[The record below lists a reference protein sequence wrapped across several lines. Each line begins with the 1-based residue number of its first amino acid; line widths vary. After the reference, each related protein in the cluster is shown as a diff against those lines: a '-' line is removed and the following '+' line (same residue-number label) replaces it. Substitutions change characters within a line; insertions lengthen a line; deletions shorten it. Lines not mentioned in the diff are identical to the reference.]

1 MDESKKL
8 SYLEQLANLTFDY
21 TYILKVESNDEIVPE
36 IIVGSFENITGYS
49 LEELREKNFFLSI
62 IYEEDLMTFLDYWG
76 NIISGNPDTIITRI
90 LTKLNE
96 IKWVKIYSK
105 PIIDEGTRNITMI
118 VGAVQDITEQ
128 KLIEE
133 VLMESEST
141 YRYLLESMGEGIIL
155 ADNNDHIIYVNKKF
169 TEMVQYSK
177 SEIVGKIGYNLFV
190 EPRER
195 YRIVVKN
202 KLREEGISDSYE
214 TVLIKKNGES
224 MNVVVSG
231 SPFKN
236 GQGKIVGS
244 IGVINDITEHK
255 LNLSRIK
262 KQKDEID
269 ILYQAGKLL
278 STDLDVNSIFNTVF
292 DVISGVV
299 DFSELFVA
307 KYVKE
312 EKMIKYIYMRS
323 INGAEPVDVSTV
335 PAIPLAPEGYG
346 ILSDVIRR
354 SNPII
359 LNNYQET
366 LKKSKTTYKV
376 SVTRK
381 AEMSAEAESA
391 SKPLSAIIVPIMLD
405 EEVIGVIQL
414 YSQNKDAYNSEQLV
428 FLEALMHQASLA
440 YHNAKLFQQ
449 AREEIRVRK
458 LAEEHLTES
467 LNERELLL
475 KEIHHRVKNNLQV
488 VSSLLKMQSDK
499 ISDKTVKKYFLESR
513 DKVNAIALIHEQ
525 LYKMRDLSRIDF
537 SEYINSLV
545 SNMKVMHT
553 LDEPVTIKVTAEEL
567 TLPIDIAMPCGLILN
582 ELMLNALKHP
592 FSHNFADAKID
603 IEFSY
608 DKSTDNYILI
618 VKDNGKGFPEDVE
631 LSSHDSMG
639 LKLINTLTK
648 QIDGKI
654 ELIRERGS
662 KIILEFPPSSY
673 FERL

>member
-1 MDESKKL
+1 MDERNKL
-8 SYLEQLANLTFDY
+8 SYLEQLTNLTFDY
-21 TYILKVESNDEIVPE
+21 TYLLKVESNDEIVPE

-62 IYEEDLMTFLDYWG
+62 IYEEDLVTFLDYWG
-76 NIISGNPDTIITRI
+76 NIISGKPETIITRI
-90 LTKLNE
+90 LTKSNE

-105 PIIDEGTRNITMI
+105 PIVDEPNGNITMI

-128 KLIEE
+128 KLMEE
-133 VLMESEST
+133 VLKESEST
-141 YRYLLESMGEGIIL
+141 YRSLLESMGEGIIL
-155 ADNNDHIIYVNKKF
+155 ADNNDHILYVNKKF
-169 TEMVQYSK
+169 TEMVYYTK
-177 SEIVGKIGYNLFV
+177 YEVVGKIGYNLFV
-190 EPRER
+190 DKRDR
-195 YRIVVKN
+195 NRIIAKN
-202 KLREEGISDSYE
+202 KLREAGLSDTYE
-214 TVLIKKNGES
+214 TVFIKKNGES
-224 MNVVVSG
+224 MNVVISG

-236 GQGKIVGS
+236 AQDKVIGS

-255 LNLSRIK
+255 KNLSRIK

-278 STDLDVNSIFNTVF
+278 SMNLDIESIFNTVF

-307 KYVKE
+307 KYSGK
-312 EKMIKYIYMRS
+312 EKMIRYIYMRS
-323 INGAEPVDVSTV
+323 ISGAGPVDVSEV
-335 PAIPLAPEGYG
+335 PAIPLAPEGFG
-346 ILSDVIRR
+346 IISDVIRK
-354 SNPII
+354 STPMI
-359 LNNYQET
+359 LNDYQET
-366 LKKSKTTYKV
+366 LKKSKTSVKV
-376 SVTRK
+376 SVARK
-381 AEMSAEAESA
+381 EELASEEESF
-391 SKPLSAIIVPIMLD
+391 SKPLSAIIVPIKLD
-405 EEVIGVIQL
+405 DEVIGAIQL

-440 YHNAKLFQQ
+440 YHNAMLFQQ
-449 AREEIRVRK
+449 AQEEIKVRK
-458 LAEEHLTES
+458 RAEEDLTVS

-488 VSSLLKMQSDK
+488 VSTLLKMQSEK
-499 ISDKTVKKYFLESR
+499 ISDKVVRKYFLESR

-545 SNMKVMHT
+545 DNMKVMHT
-553 LDEPVTIKVTAEEL
+553 LNEPVKIKVSAEVL

-582 ELMLNALKHP
+582 ELLLNALKHP
-592 FSHNFADAKID
+592 FSSDFVNARID
-603 IEFSY
+603 VEFSY
-608 DKSTDNYILI
+608 DKETDHYKLI
-618 VKDNGKGFPEDVE
+618 VKDNGKGFPEDIK
-631 LSSHDSMG
+631 LSSHDTMG

-648 QIDGKI
+648 QIDGRI
-654 ELIRERGS
+654 ELKRGKGS

>member
-1 MDESKKL
+1 MDERNKL
-8 SYLEQLANLTFDY
+8 SYLEQLTNLTFDY
-21 TYILKVESNDEIVPE
+21 TYLLKVESNDEIVPE

-62 IYEEDLMTFLDYWG
+62 IYEEDLVTFLDYWG
-76 NIISGNPDTIITRI
+76 NIISGKPETIITRI

-105 PIIDEGTRNITMI
+105 PIVDEPSGNITMI

-128 KLIEE
+128 KLMEE
-133 VLMESEST
+133 VLKESEST
-141 YRYLLESMGEGIIL
+141 YRSLLESMGEGIIL
-155 ADNNDHIIYVNKKF
+155 ADNNDHILYVNKKF
-169 TEMVQYSK
+169 TEMVNYTK
-177 SEIVGKIGYNLFV
+177 FEMVGKIGYNLFV
-190 EPRER
+190 DPSER
-195 YRIVVKN
+195 NRIMVKN
-202 KLREEGISDSYE
+202 KLRESGVTDTYE
-214 TVLIKKNGES
+214 TIFIKKNGEK
-224 MNVVVSG
+224 MDVVISG

-236 GQGKIVGS
+236 AQDKVIGS

-255 LNLSRIK
+255 KNLSRIK

-278 STDLDVNSIFNTVF
+278 SMNLDVDSIFNTVF

-307 KYVKE
+307 KYSKE
-312 EKMIKYIYMRS
+312 EKLIKYIYMRS
-323 INGAEPVDVSTV
+323 INGADPVDVSQV
-335 PAIPLAPEGYG
+335 PAIPLAPEGFG
-346 ILSDVIRR
+346 IISDVIRK
-354 SNPII
+354 STPMI
-359 LNNYQET
+359 LNDYQET
-366 LKKSKTTYKV
+366 LKKSKTLVKV

-381 AEMSAEAESA
+381 QEFAEDKESV
-391 SKPLSAIIVPIMLD
+391 SKPLSAIIVPIKLD
-405 EEVIGVIQL
+405 DEVIGAIQL

-440 YHNAKLFQQ
+440 YHNAMLFQQ
-449 AREEIRVRK
+449 AQEEIKVRK
-458 LAEEHLTES
+458 RAEEELTVS

-488 VSSLLKMQSDK
+488 VSSLLKMQSEK
-499 ISDKTVKKYFLESR
+499 ISDKVVRKYFLESR

-525 LYKMRDLSRIDF
+525 LYKMRDLSRINF

-545 SNMKVMHT
+545 DNMKVMHT
-553 LDEPVTIKVTAEEL
+553 LNEPVTINVFAEEL

-592 FSHNFADAKID
+592 FSSDFVDAKID
-603 IEFSY
+603 VEFSY
-608 DKSTDNYILI
+608 DKSTDNYKLI
-618 VKDNGKGFPEDVE
+618 VKDNGKGFPDDIE
-631 LSSHDSMG
+631 LSSHDTMG
-639 LKLINTLTK
+639 LKLINTLTN

-654 ELIRERGS
+654 ELIRENGS
-662 KIILEFPPSSY
+662 RIILEFPPSSY
-673 FERL
+673 FERF

>member
-1 MDESKKL
+1 MDESNKL

-21 TYILKVESNDEIVPE
+21 TYLLKVESNDEIVPE

-62 IYEEDLMTFLDYWG
+62 ILEEDLMTFLDYWG
-76 NIISGNPDTIITRI
+76 SIISGKPETIITRI

-105 PIIDEGTRNITMI
+105 PIIDEATRNITMI

-128 KLIEE
+128 KLMEE
-133 VLMESEST
+133 VLKESEST
-141 YRYLLESMGEGIIL
+141 YRSLLESMGEGIIL
-155 ADNNDHIIYVNKKF
+155 ADNNDHILYVNKKF
-169 TEMVQYSK
+169 TEMVHYSK
-177 SEIVGKIGYNLFV
+177 SEVVGKIGYNLFV
-190 EPRER
+190 DPRER
-195 YRIVVKN
+195 NRIIVKN
-202 KLREEGISDSYE
+202 RLRESGISDSYE
-214 TVLIKKNGES
+214 TVFIKKNGES

-231 SPFKN
+231 SPYKN

-255 LNLSRIK
+255 RNLSRIK

-269 ILYQAGKLL
+269 MLYQAGKLL

-323 INGAEPVDVSTV
+323 INGAEPIDVSTV

-354 SNPII
+354 SIPII
-359 LNNYQET
+359 LNDYQET
-366 LKKSKTTYKV
+366 LKKSKTMFKV
-376 SVTRK
+376 AVTRK
-381 AEMSAEAESA
+381 AEMAAEDESV
-391 SKPLSAIIVPIMLD
+391 SKPLSAIIVPIMLN

-414 YSQNKDAYNSEQLV
+414 YSQNKEAYNAEQLV

-440 YHNAKLFQQ
+440 YHNAMLFQHAQ
-449 AREEIRVRK
+449 EEIRVRK

-475 KEIHHRVKNNLQV
+475 KEIYHRVKNNLQV
-488 VSSLLKMQSDK
+488 VSSLLRMQSERIDDPV
-499 ISDKTVKKYFLESR
+499 IRKYFLESR
-513 DKVNAIALIHEQ
+513 DKVTAISLIHEK
-525 LYKMRDLSRIDF
+525 LYAMRDLNKIDF
-537 SEYINSLV
+537 SDYINSLV
-545 SNMKVMHT
+545 SSIKVMHT
-553 LDEPVTIKVTAEEL
+553 LDKPVKIVVDSESL

-582 ELMLNALKHP
+582 ELILNALKHP
-592 FSHNFADAKID
+592 FTNESKDPEIQVKFSFDPAKNLYTLKVI
-603 IEFSY
+603 
-608 DKSTDNYILI
+608 
-618 VKDNGKGFPEDVE
+618 DNGAGFPENIGITSNV
-631 LSSHDSMG
+631 SMG
-639 LKLINTLTK
+639 LKLINTLSE
-648 QIDGKI
+648 QIDGSI
-654 ELIRERGS
+654 QLIRQNGS
-662 KIILEFPPSSY
+662 AIVLEFPPTSY
-673 FERL
+673 SERI

>member
-1 MDESKKL
+1 MDERNKL
-8 SYLEQLANLTFDY
+8 SYLEQLTNLTFDY
-21 TYILKVESNDEIVPE
+21 TYLLKVESNDEIVPE

-62 IYEEDLMTFLDYWG
+62 IYEEDLVTFLDYWG
-76 NIISGNPDTIITRI
+76 NIISGKPETIITRI
-90 LTKLNE
+90 LTKSNE

-105 PIIDEGTRNITMI
+105 PIVDEPNGNITMI

-128 KLIEE
+128 KLMEE
-133 VLMESEST
+133 VLKESEST
-141 YRYLLESMGEGIIL
+141 YRSLLESMGEGIIL
-155 ADNNDHIIYVNKKF
+155 ADNNDHILYVNKKF
-169 TEMVQYSK
+169 TEMVYYTK
-177 SEIVGKIGYNLFV
+177 YEVVGKIGYNLFV
-190 EPRER
+190 DKRDR
-195 YRIVVKN
+195 NRIIAKN
-202 KLREEGISDSYE
+202 KLREAGLSDTYE
-214 TVLIKKNGES
+214 TVFIKKNGES
-224 MNVVVSG
+224 MNVVISG

-236 GQGKIVGS
+236 AQDKVIGS

-255 LNLSRIK
+255 KNLSRIK

-278 STDLDVNSIFNTVF
+278 SMNLDIESIFNTVF

-307 KYVKE
+307 KYSGK
-312 EKMIKYIYMRS
+312 EKMIRYIYMRS
-323 INGAEPVDVSTV
+323 ISGAGPVDVSEV
-335 PAIPLAPEGYG
+335 PAIPLAPEGFG
-346 ILSDVIRR
+346 IISDVIRK
-354 SNPII
+354 STPMI
-359 LNNYQET
+359 LNDYQET
-366 LKKSKTTYKV
+366 LKKSKTSVKV
-376 SVTRK
+376 SVARK
-381 AEMSAEAESA
+381 EELASEEESF
-391 SKPLSAIIVPIMLD
+391 SKPLSAIIVPIKLD
-405 EEVIGVIQL
+405 DEVIGAIQL

-440 YHNAKLFQQ
+440 YHNAMLFQQ
-449 AREEIRVRK
+449 AQEEIKVRK
-458 LAEEHLTES
+458 RAEEDLTVS

-488 VSSLLKMQSDK
+488 VSTLLKMQSEK
-499 ISDKTVKKYFLESR
+499 ISDKVVRKYFLESR

-545 SNMKVMHT
+545 DNMKVMHT
-553 LDEPVTIKVTAEEL
+553 LNEPVKIKVSAEEL

-582 ELMLNALKHP
+582 ELLLNALKHP
-592 FSHNFADAKID
+592 FSSDFVNARID
-603 IEFSY
+603 VEFSY
-608 DKSTDNYILI
+608 DKETDHYKLI
-618 VKDNGKGFPEDVE
+618 VKDNGKGFPEDIK
-631 LSSHDSMG
+631 LSSHDTMG

-648 QIDGKI
+648 QIDGRI
-654 ELIRERGS
+654 ELKRGKGS

>member
-1 MDESKKL
+1 MKESNKL

-21 TYILKVESNDEIVPE
+21 TYLLKVESNDEIVPE

-62 IYEEDLMTFLDYWG
+62 IYEEDLVTFLDYWG
-76 NIISGNPDTIITRI
+76 NIISGKPETIITRI

-105 PIIDEGTRNITMI
+105 PIVDESTGSITMI

-128 KLIEE
+128 KLMEE
-133 VLMESEST
+133 VLKESEST
-141 YRYLLESMGEGIIL
+141 YRSLLESMGEGIIL
-155 ADNNDHIIYVNKKF
+155 ADNNDHILYVNKKF
-169 TEMVQYSK
+169 TEMVNYSK
-177 SEIVGKIGYNLFV
+177 FEMVGKIGYNLFV
-190 EPRER
+190 DPHER
-195 YRIVVKN
+195 NRIMAKN
-202 KLREEGISDSYE
+202 KLRESGVTDTYE
-214 TVLIKKNGES
+214 TVFIKKNGEK
-224 MNVVVSG
+224 MYVVISG

-236 GQGKIVGS
+236 NQDKVIGS

-255 LNLSRIK
+255 RNLTRIK

-278 STDLDVNSIFNTVF
+278 SMNLDVESIFNTVF

-307 KYVKE
+307 KYSKE
-312 EKMIKYIYMRS
+312 EKLIKYIYMRS
-323 INGAEPVDVSTV
+323 INGADPVDVSRV
-335 PAIPLAPEGYG
+335 PAIPLAPKGFG
-346 ILSDVIRR
+346 IISDVIRK
-354 SNPII
+354 SSPII
-359 LNNYQET
+359 LNDYQQT
-366 LKKSKTTYKV
+366 LKKSKTTVKV

-381 AEMSAEAESA
+381 EEMASQEESV
-391 SKPLSAIIVPIMLD
+391 SKPLSAIIVPIKLN
-405 EEVIGVIQL
+405 EEVIGAIQL
-414 YSQNKDAYNSEQLV
+414 YSQNKDAYNAEQLL

-440 YHNAKLFQQ
+440 YHNAMLLQQ
-449 AREEIRVRK
+449 AQEEIKVRK
-458 LAEEHLTES
+458 QAEKDLTIS

-488 VSSLLKMQSDK
+488 VSSLLKMQSEK
-499 ISDKTVKKYFLESR
+499 ISDPVVRKYFLESR
-513 DKVNAIALIHEQ
+513 DKVTAIALIHEQ

-537 SEYINSLV
+537 AEYINSLV
-545 SNMKVMHT
+545 DNMKVMHT
-553 LDEPVTIKVTAEEL
+553 LNEPVTIKVIAEEL

-592 FSHNFADAKID
+592 FTVDFADPRID
-603 IEFSY
+603 IEFSFDRSLNIY
-608 DKSTDNYILI
+608 KLI
-618 VKDNGKGFPEDVE
+618 VSDNGIGFPEDIKI
-631 LSSHDSMG
+631 SSHDTMG
-639 LKLINTLTK
+639 LKLMNTLTK

-654 ELIRERGS
+654 ELIRGKGS
-662 KIILEFPPSSY
+662 RIVVEFPPSAY

>member
-1 MDESKKL
+1 MDESNKL

-21 TYILKVESNDEIVPE
+21 TYLLKVESNDEIVPE

-76 NIISGNPDTIITRI
+76 NIISGKPETIITRI

-105 PIIDEGTRNITMI
+105 PIIDEATRNITMI

-128 KLIEE
+128 KLVEE
-133 VLMESEST
+133 VLKESEST
-141 YRYLLESMGEGIIL
+141 YRSLLESMGEGIIL
-155 ADNNDHIIYVNKKF
+155 ADNNDHIIYVNQKF

-177 SEIVGKIGYNLFV
+177 SEVVGKIGYDLFV
-190 EPRER
+190 EPHER
-195 YRIVVKN
+195 NKIIVKN
-202 KLREEGISDSYE
+202 KLRESDISDSYE
-214 TVLIKKNGES
+214 TVFIKKNGES
-224 MNVVVSG
+224 MNVVISG
-231 SPFKN
+231 SPYKN

-255 LNLSRIK
+255 RNLSRIK

-312 EKMIKYIYMRS
+312 EKLIKYIYMRS

-354 SNPII
+354 SIPII
-359 LNNYQET
+359 LNDYQET
-366 LKKSKTTYKV
+366 LKKSKTMFKV
-376 SVTRK
+376 AVTRK
-381 AEMSAEAESA
+381 AEMAAEDESV
-391 SKPLSAIIVPIMLD
+391 SKPLSAIIVPIVLK
-405 EEVIGVIQL
+405 EKVIGVIQL

-440 YHNAKLFQQ
+440 YHNAMLLQQ
-449 AREEIRVRK
+449 AQEEIKVRK
-458 LAEEHLTES
+458 RTEEDLTAS

-475 KEIHHRVKNNLQV
+475 KEIHHRVKNNLQI
-488 VSSLLKMQSDK
+488 VSSLLKMQSER
-499 ISDKTVKKYFLESR
+499 ISDKSVRKYFLESR
-513 DKVNAIALIHEQ
+513 DKVNVIALIHEQ

-537 SEYINSLV
+537 SEYMNTLV
-545 SNMKVMHT
+545 DNMKVMYT
-553 LDEPVTIKVTAEEL
+553 LNDSVTINVTAEEL
-567 TLPIDIAMPCGLILN
+567 SLPIDIAMPCGLILN

-592 FSHNFADAKID
+592 FGLNFSDAKID
-603 IEFSY
+603 VEFSY
-608 DKSTDNYILI
+608 DKSTDHYKLI
-618 VKDNGKGFPEDVE
+618 VKDNGKGFPENVE
-631 LSSHDSMG
+631 LTSHDTMG

-654 ELIRERGS
+654 QLIRQNGS
-662 KIILEFPPSSY
+662 AIVLEFPPTSY
-673 FERL
+673 SERI